1 MPVPVRAPAR
11 PAARSCTGDLW
22 PLAVQALVQALAKI
36 ECPPPS
42 ATFTDY
48 SHITSQIGMFAF
60 TGLSQDQCKV
70 LTDKH
75 HVYCTSNGR
84 FSMAG
89 VNPKNVDY
97 IAAAIKDAI
106 ASCP

>member
-1 MPVPVRAPAR
+1 
-11 PAARSCTGDLW
+11 
-22 PLAVQALVQALAKI
+22 LAVQALVQALAKI